1 MGAATVLEIEAATP
15 PIRKLV
21 AQSAELCVVIAWAL
35 CVGVWM
41 CQYEVV
47 TMYSG
52 SLGSHAVKCTAGF
65 MPSSDRPSPTGIMS
79 PGVPCRDFPS
89 SETPSGRLI
98 GALVGDNCRVWY
110 TTTAV
115 WYSALR
121 SLVHVQ
127 ASGFDEYARKKSY
140 CEATIPEWQAR
151 AFDL

>member
-65 MPSSDRPSPTGIMS
+65 MPSSDPAFSDGYHVSRRA
-79 PGVPCRDFPS
+79 VP
-89 SETPSGRLI
+89 
-98 GALVGDNCRVWY
+98 
-110 TTTAV
+110 
-115 WYSALR
+115 
-121 SLVHVQ
+121 
-127 ASGFDEYARKKSY
+127 
-140 CEATIPEWQAR
+140 
-151 AFDL
+151 

>member
-52 SLGSHAVKCTAGF
+52 SLGSHAQMYSWLYALLGRGLLRRVSCLPACRAVI
-65 MPSSDRPSPTGIMS
+65 SRRP
-79 PGVPCRDFPS
+79 R
-89 SETPSGRLI
+89 RRR
-98 GALVGDNCRVWY
+98 VG
-110 TTTAV
+110 
-115 WYSALR
+115 
-121 SLVHVQ
+121 
-127 ASGFDEYARKKSY
+127 
-140 CEATIPEWQAR
+140 
-151 AFDL
+151 